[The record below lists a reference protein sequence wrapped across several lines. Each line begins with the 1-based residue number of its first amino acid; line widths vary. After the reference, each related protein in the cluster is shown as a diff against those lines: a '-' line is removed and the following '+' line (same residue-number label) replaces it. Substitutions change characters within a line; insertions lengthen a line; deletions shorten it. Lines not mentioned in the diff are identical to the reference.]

1 MAHKV
6 RCSNQNNAIE
16 EIHQKMKQ
24 DCINSNGKD
33 VVALMIGDYKM
44 KFEPM
49 SQRETTLDHY
59 GNRGISWHWFCLQFY
74 LLQSEKTNDG
84 HEINVPMKYTVY
96 LDQIVSD
103 GNKQDSLSVYSLLD
117 TALGQISN
125 ELTFI
130 SQIILQTYNA
140 KSITIHFY
148 YVQSHCLISC
158 MHQKVYVSRNLYTPR
173 PRMVKLSRMPI
184 LQE

>member
-1 MAHKV
+1 MYDDSAKTSKKTKITCPQCMFPYYMCDELKKCITTHTESGSPNNSSIDKHKTNDAIEVIDECQKKFQLFMAHKA

-59 GNRGISWHWFCLQFY
+59 GKRGISWHGFCLQFY
-74 LLQSEKTNDG
+74 LLQSEKQ
-84 HEINVPMKYTVY
+84 M
-96 LDQIVSD
+96 
-103 GNKQDSLSVYSLLD
+103 
-117 TALGQISN
+117 
-125 ELTFI
+125 
-130 SQIILQTYNA
+130 
-140 KSITIHFY
+140 
-148 YVQSHCLISC
+148 
-158 MHQKVYVSRNLYTPR
+158 
-173 PRMVKLSRMPI
+173 MVTK
-184 LQE
+184 